1 MADIRL
7 LELRSTYKWGGG
19 PDKTILLS
27 AERHDPERISVVVSY
42 LRDVHDREFSIA
54 EKARARKLT
63 FYEVPERSKFDLRA
77 VGMIRNL
84 VLRHDINLIHSHD
97 FKSDFFAYLVRRWLW
112 KRKIALLSTAHA
124 WVILGPKGALYRR
137 LDLMLMKRFD
147 HLIAVSQA
155 TRAEMMVAGGVP
167 AALISVIHNGIDTDM
182 WSRT

>member
-84 VLRHDINLIHSHD
+84 VLRISPCFPRRMRGL
-97 FKSDFFAYLVRRWLW
+97 FLVLRE
-112 KRKIALLSTAHA
+112 H
-124 WVILGPKGALYRR
+124 Y
-137 LDLMLMKRFD
+137 
-147 HLIAVSQA
+147 
-155 TRAEMMVAGGVP
+155 
-167 AALISVIHNGIDTDM
+167 IDA
-182 WSRT
+182 SI